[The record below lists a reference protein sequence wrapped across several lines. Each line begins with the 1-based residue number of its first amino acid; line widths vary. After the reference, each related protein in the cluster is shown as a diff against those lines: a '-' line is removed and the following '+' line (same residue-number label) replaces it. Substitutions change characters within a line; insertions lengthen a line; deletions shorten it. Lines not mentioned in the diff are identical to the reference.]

1 MKWLLVGVMAAGAL
15 LRLSG
20 LAERPMHADEAILAD
35 RFGTLLETGAF
46 HYDPAEYHGPALA
59 YATLPSA
66 WLSQA
71 SRYTELNETVIR
83 AVPAVFGLIL
93 IALSFWIGNTV
104 GRTAGLL
111 AALFTAFSP
120 ALVYYSRYYIPETLL
135 VCFSAASLL
144 CGVQFARRHSMA
156 WAAAA
161 GACAG
166 LMYATK
172 ETAVLAFCAL
182 AVGLLMVRPRVPA
195 RYWIAGAGAAA
206 AVSVALYS
214 PSGVWDSLRALGVY
228 AERGIEAPRHAHPWH
243 HYFGLLLRSGEAA
256 LLLPAFAIPFLPV
269 FENKLVRFL
278 FGYSAALTLLY
289 SALPYKTPWCLAGF
303 LHGWALLAA
312 IAGAELIERWG
323 RRATLAAAVL
333 ALGLLAQSWR
343 YSGRASS
350 DPANPYVYA
359 HTLPD
364 VYRIR
369 DRVQEIALRHPS
381 GTQLQVDIFSAD
393 NWWPLPWYL
402 REYPNVRW
410 WSGDGAKVVPGPLV
424 LLSPAEEDAVA
435 KALYENRPPG
445 ERELYGSLFEDAV
458 WLRPG
463 VEVRGYAALSMLG
476 P

>member
-1 MKWLLVGVMAAGAL
+1 MKWLLVGVLAAGAL

-46 HYDPAEYHGPALA
+46 HYDPAEYHGPLLA

-66 WLSQA
+66 WLSGVG
-71 SRYTELNETVIR
+71 RYPGLSETILRV
-83 AVPAVFGLIL
+83 VPAVFGLLL
-93 IALSFWIGNTV
+93 IALSFLIGNSLSS
-104 GRTAGLL
+104 TAGLL

-135 VCFSAASLL
+135 VCFSAALLL
-144 CGVQFARRHSMA
+144 CGLQFARRPSVA

-172 ETAVLAFCAL
+172 ETAVLAFAAM
-182 AVGLLMVRPRVPA
+182 AVGLLTVRPRVPP
-195 RYWIAGAGAAA
+195 RYWITAAA
-206 AVSVALYS
+206 AAGAVSLALYS
-214 PSGVWDSLRALGVY
+214 PAGIWDSLRALGVY
-228 AERGIEAPRHAHPWH
+228 AERGLAPPRHAHPWH
-243 HYFGLLLRSGEAA
+243 HYAGLLLRSAEAVV
-256 LLLPAFAIPFLPV
+256 LLPAFAALFLPV
-269 FENKLVRFL
+269 FEGKLVRFL

-289 SALPYKTPWCLAGF
+289 SALPYKTPWCLSGF
-303 LHGWALLAA
+303 LHGWILLAA
-312 IAGAELIERWG
+312 ITAAHLVERWG
-323 RRATLAAAVL
+323 RRATLAAAVA
-333 ALGLLAQSWR
+333 ALLLLAQAWR
-343 YSGRASS
+343 YSGRGSS

-369 DRVQEIALRHPS
+369 DRIREVALRHPS
-381 GTQLQVDIFSAD
+381 GTELRVDIFAAD

-402 REYPNVRW
+402 RQYTNVRW
-410 WSGDGAKVVPGPLV
+410 WRGDSGKVVPGPLV
-424 LLSPAEEDAVA
+424 LLSPAAEDLVA
-435 KALYENRPPG
+435 RALYENRMPG
-445 ERELYGSLFEDAV
+445 ERELYGGLFEGTV

-463 VEVRGYAALSMLG
+463 VEVRGYAALSIL
-476 P
+476 PP